1 MNPHHRDDE
10 LLSAYLAAELDDAA
24 TAELEARLAADAAL
38 RARLDGVHAV
48 VVALRGLDDVDPPA
62 GYARRL
68 RERLDTE
75 RGTAV
80 PGQVVSL
87 DPVRAR
93 RRGTWRSVG
102 TAAAA
107 LVFVAAIGTAV
118 ARWDGRVDGGG
129 GDLAAGDAESVEDA
143 AAPEEQQRSLAAE
156 AGEAAEGDGDTQFDA
171 AAPAETAAAGG
182 TDDADA
188 AGDDTAG
195 AAEDL
200 ATATESAAETGA
212 QSQDSAAVAEGPALA
227 DEAAVRERYTGL
239 EEIDRLLGTPV
250 DEAPGLAAERRAEV
264 EQAPAFPS
272 GEFPAACLDAVA
284 PADGP
289 PEVIV
294 RVERVNFAGS
304 PALVYVHVGA
314 TAGAAALDRVRIDV
328 VGTDCAVV
336 LSL

>member
-1 MNPHHRDDE
+1 MNPDHRDDE

-24 TAELEARLAADAAL
+24 TAEFEARLAADAAL
-38 RARLDGVHAV
+38 RARLDEVHEV

-80 PGQVVSL
+80 PGRVVAL

-93 RRGTWRSVG
+93 GRGTWRSVG

-107 LVFVAAIGTAV
+107 LVFVAVIGTAV
-118 ARWDGRVDGGG
+118 ARWGGG
-129 GDLAAGDAESVEDA
+129 VGSGEDLATGGAESAEDA

-188 AGDDTAG
+188 TGDDTAG

-200 ATATESAAETGA
+200 ATATESAAETEA
-212 QSQDSAAVAEGPALA
+212 QTQDSAAVAEGPALA

-272 GEFPAACLDAVA
+272 GESPAACLDALA

-289 PEVIV
+289 TDVIV
-294 RVERVNFAGS
+294 RVERVTFAGS